1 MRTCSWHSILLA
13 AGLAA
18 ALGAAP
24 RLPAAPLSLPAA
36 LPENWEARALL
47 RPTIFAPV
55 RQAAASSRAIIS
67 QSVGAARVS
76 FEPDLQA
83 GALYLV
89 FANEAGKHF
98 PVAGPGTFIIKRS
111 LADGSF
117 LQAKVFLR
125 DDAGC
130 YLRLFPSDDRTAMDI
145 YLFGEPYQTGLM
157 VPAAFDRLL
166 TSPVSRILE
175 LTAGSVNWSLV
186 LPPEQR
192 GADLRVEAVVSAL
205 RARLGGLRDMDD
217 GAMNADGRMV
227 FIASGEPAPA
237 GRGGF
242 NCSGF
247 AKWVIDGFYAPLTRR
262 ATDIAVLKSR
272 NAGLAGTR
280 WSARY
285 EEELDPWF
293 GLDWSRGLARSLA
306 QARTGRSP
314 DDAEIDVR
322 DQDRLA
328 YVKDVGYPVTK
339 LPYLLYFLAR
349 KNPGAFYLGSVNDA
363 AYGVASEGTPVLRQ
377 HHHVIVLFPWFDAD
391 GAFRV
396 AVMERN
402 KETSLA
408 SLSRRYEREYVHL
421 ERIDAV
427 GEFMLPSID

>member
-1 MRTCSWHSILLA
+1 MRICSWHSIALTA
-13 AGLAA
+13 ALAA
-18 ALGAAP
+18 ALTAAP
-24 RLPAAPLSLPAA
+24 RLPAAPVSPRAA
-36 LPENWEARALL
+36 LPENWEARAQL
-47 RPTIFAPV
+47 RATIFAPV
-55 RQAAASSRAIIS
+55 REAAARGRAIIT
-67 QSVGAARVS
+67 QSGGAARVS
-76 FEPDLQA
+76 FEPDVQA

-89 FANEAGKHF
+89 FANESGMSF

-111 LADGSF
+111 LVDGSF

-125 DDAGC
+125 NDAGC
-130 YLRLFPSDDRTAMDI
+130 YLRLFPRDDRTAMDI
-145 YLFGEPYQTGLM
+145 YLFDEPYQSQLM
-157 VPAAFDRLL
+157 IPAAFDRLL

-175 LTAGSVNWSLV
+175 LTASSVNWSLV
-186 LPPEQR
+186 LPPEQSS
-192 GADLRVEAVVSAL
+192 ADLRVEATVSAI
-205 RARLGGLRDMDD
+205 RARLAGLRDMDD
-217 GAMNADGRMV
+217 GAMNAEGAMV
-227 FIASGEPAPA
+227 FIASGAPAPS

-247 AKWVIDGFYAPLTRR
+247 AKWVIDGFYAPLAHRG
-262 ATDIAVLKSR
+262 TDIAVLKSR

-306 QARTGRSP
+306 QARTGRVP
-314 DDAEIDVR
+314 DDSEIDVR

-349 KNPGAFYLGSVNDA
+349 KSPGTFYLGSVNDA
-363 AYGVASEGTPVLRQ
+363 AFGVASEGTPVLRQ

-391 GAFRV
+391 GGFRV

-402 KETSLA
+402 KETSLE
-408 SLSRRYEREYVHL
+408 SLSRRYAREYVHL
-421 ERIDAV
+421 ERVDASGDFV
-427 GEFMLPSID
+427 PPSID